1 MDCVKCLALVELLG
15 ADWVL
20 FGSDF
25 PHVEGMSDIG
35 DYQEKAGEYAA
46 SLRQADPET
55 RAVMRD
61 NGLRAVGMR

>member
-1 MDCVKCLALVELLG
+1 LLG
-15 ADWVL
+15 PERVL

-46 SLRQADPET
+46 ALRQPDTET
-55 RAVMRD
+55 RSVMRD
-61 NGLRAVGMR
+61 NGLHAVGML